1 MIYSLTGIDFP
12 RKDAYL
18 SKMEKIGT
26 ELKTCR
32 IGVLPIS
39 GFALMAYASTVEPFR
54 AANVLSR
61 RRLYEVINIGPTQ
74 EAIESSGVACVNP
87 QVTIKQSVDVDYL
100 FVVAGGNPL
109 EFANREIFNWLL
121 RMSRF
126 GAKLGGVSGGPAILA
141 LAGLMNDRR
150 MTVHWEH
157 AEALSESQP
166 NLMIE
171 RTLYVI
177 DRDRLTCAG
186 GTAALDLMLELITK
200 HHGAQFANLV
210 SDWFLH
216 TEIRPSIG
224 PQRSGIAA
232 RIGSSNAAILDA
244 VKLMENHIADP
255 CNLTDLAGISG
266 LSKRQINRLF
276 KEKLGRSTM
285 GYYRDMRLDKARNL
299 LINSRL
305 SLTEIAFATGFANS
319 AHFSRLFADYFE
331 RTPSSLR

>member
-61 RRLYEVINIGPTQ
+61 RQLYEVINIGPTQ

-121 RMSRF
+121 RMSHDFTHFETSPKRGRRF
-126 GAKLGGVSGGPAILA
+126 
-141 LAGLMNDRR
+141 
-150 MTVHWEH
+150 
-157 AEALSESQP
+157 P
-166 NLMIE
+166 NSLRSFYSPSSPLRVPQHVE
-171 RTLYVI
+171 RAVP
-177 DRDRLTCAG
+177 RVRAR
-186 GTAALDLMLELITK
+186 AAAVDHVQRAVEQLEEV
-200 HHGAQFANLV
+200 G
-210 SDWFLH
+210 
-216 TEIRPSIG
+216 
-224 PQRSGIAA
+224 AA
-232 RIGSSNAAILDA
+232 RL
-244 VKLMENHIADP
+244 L
-255 CNLTDLAGISG
+255 G
-266 LSKRQINRLF
+266 L
-276 KEKLGRSTM
+276 
-285 GYYRDMRLDKARNL
+285 
-299 LINSRL
+299 
-305 SLTEIAFATGFANS
+305 
-319 AHFSRLFADYFE
+319 
-331 RTPSSLR
+331 PV